1 MGNYIPSAEIEKLRQ
16 QLEERYGFTP
26 QEKIKRVEWKNSGD
40 NVLYIRADDRFEP
53 PKPPEEKVE
62 YLLHIMDG
70 GSPMKFSTEEGLR
83 KAFELQKLHNQH
95 CYFPHRVVATING
108 TVKWEFTP

>member
-1 MGNYIPSAEIEKLRQ
+1 MGNYIPNAEIEKLRQ

-26 QEKIKRVEWKNSGD
+26 QEKIKRVEWKNSGG

-53 PKPPEEKVE
+53 PKPPEEKTE

-70 GSPMKFSTEEGLR
+70 ADTRILPFKSEQRLKAAFDSFKMLEQYGL
-83 KAFELQKLHNQH
+83 A
-95 CYFPHRVVATING
+95 ATVNG
-108 TVKWEFTP
+108 ETKWKFTPK